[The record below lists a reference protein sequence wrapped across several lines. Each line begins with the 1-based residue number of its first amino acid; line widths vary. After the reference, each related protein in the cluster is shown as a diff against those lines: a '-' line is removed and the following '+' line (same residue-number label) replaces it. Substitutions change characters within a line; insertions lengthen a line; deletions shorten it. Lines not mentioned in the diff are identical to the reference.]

1 VRRRALLLGAVA
13 LALTGCVS
21 TSSRSVM
28 PSCSR
33 PDQHILVLEAQSVQ
47 SATQLPCVAELP
59 AGWSYDGFDIRN
71 DIATFW
77 LNNDRAGI
85 HAVEVTLAASCDT
98 AGAVAVEPDA
108 DETGATV
115 YQKPTSLPPGFTGA
129 RYLVFEGGCVTYT
142 YTFGSAAAPALTLE
156 AQEALSLVA
165 RHLVVDEV
173 QRKYGL
179 TLCGAEAPPCA
190 G

>member
-1 VRRRALLLGAVA
+1 VRRAAIVVGALT

-33 PDQHILVLEAQSVQ
+33 PDQHILVLEAQSVP

-71 DIATFW
+71 DVATFW

-85 HAVEVTLAASCDT
+85 HAVEVSLAASCDT

-129 RYLVFEGGCVTYT
+129 RYLVFDGGCVTYT
-142 YTFGSAAAPALTLE
+142 YTFGSGAAPALTLE
-156 AQEALSLVA
+156 AQEALSLVG
-165 RHLVVDEV
+165 RRLVVDEV
-173 QRKYGL
+173 ERKYGL
-179 TLCGAEAPPCA
+179 TLCGAEAPPCT